1 MSETVFVTNQSETKL
16 VFTYEYKPIEFPVG
30 KSVEISLKAAKFIFG
45 HGITDKEPILARL
58 GWIRLHSE
66 LEQGL
71 EKLAKFAI
79 TDQPLESKDRSLP
92 SAVGVVPL
100 HVEKRVGGKANQRA
114 A

>member
-1 MSETVFVTNQSETKL
+1 MSETVFVTNRSDANL

-30 KSVEISLKAAKFIFG
+30 KPVEISVQAAKFIFG
-45 HGITDKEPILARL
+45 HGVVDKEPILARL

-66 LEQGL
+66 LEKGL
-71 EKLAKFAI
+71 EKLAQFAI
-79 TDQPLESKDRSLP
+79 TDQPFISEDRSLP

-100 HVEKRVGGKANQRA
+100 HVDKRAGGKSNQRA

>member
-1 MSETVFVTNQSETKL
+1 MSETVFVTNKSESKL
-16 VFTYEYKPIEFPVG
+16 EFTYEYKLIEFPVG
-30 KSVEISLKAAKFIFG
+30 KPVEISLKAAKFIFG
-45 HGITDKEPILARL
+45 HGVVDKEPILARL

-71 EKLAKFAI
+71 ERLAKFLIA
-79 TDQPLESKDRSLP
+79 DQPFTSEDRSLP

-100 HVEKRVGGKANQRA
+100 HVEKRAGGKANQRA